1 MESLR
6 MIEQRQRTQAARA
19 LFPRLQFI
27 GGASGQPC
35 PATMRTLQRLLRA
48 RAVVNRAIIPRVSF
62 LEARRLSK
70 TYRNAEVPV
79 EVFRD
84 LTMEV
89 ERGEMLA
96 IVGPSGIG
104 KSTLLHLLGGL
115 DRPDGGEIRVADRD
129 LTSMSNDELA
139 RFRNRNVG
147 FVFQFH
153 HLLPEFSAEEN
164 VAMPG
169 WIGKLPAG
177 EALRKASALLAELGL
192 EARRRHFPNQLSG
205 GEQQRVAIARA
216 LLTDPQ
222 LFLADEP
229 TGNLDLETSERVFE
243 LMRECHRKRGLTSVI
258 VTHNPELAGR
268 CDRVMEMKQR

>member
-1 MESLR
+1 M
-6 MIEQRQRTQAARA
+6 
-19 LFPRLQFI
+19 P
-27 GGASGQPC
+27 
-35 PATMRTLQRLLRA
+35 
-48 RAVVNRAIIPRVSF
+48 F
-62 LEARRLSK
+62 LEARGLSK
-70 TYRNAEVPV
+70 TYRGAEVPV
-79 EVFRD
+79 EVFRGID
-84 LTMEV
+84 VVV
-89 ERGEMLA
+89 ESGEMLA

-115 DRPDGGEIRVADRD
+115 DRADSGTIRVGDRD

-153 HLLPEFSAEEN
+153 HLLPEFTAEEN
-164 VAMPG
+164 VAMPA
-169 WIGKLPAG
+169 WIGRIPVA

-192 EARRRHFPNQLSG
+192 EARRTHFPNQLSG

-216 LLTDPQ
+216 LLTDPL

-243 LMRECHRKRGLTSVI
+243 LMRDCHVKRGLTSVI
-258 VTHNPELAGR
+258 VTHNPDLAAR
-268 CDRVMEMKQR
+268 CDRVLEMKRR

>member
-1 MESLR
+1 M
-6 MIEQRQRTQAARA
+6 
-19 LFPRLQFI
+19 P
-27 GGASGQPC
+27 
-35 PATMRTLQRLLRA
+35 
-48 RAVVNRAIIPRVSF
+48 F
-62 LEARRLSK
+62 LDVRSLSK

-79 EVFRD
+79 PVLND
-84 LTMEV
+84 LDLSV

-115 DRPDGGEIRVADRD
+115 DRADAGSINVGVND
-129 LTSMSNDELA
+129 LSSMSNDELA

-153 HLLPEFSAEEN
+153 HLLPEFTATEN

-169 WIGKLPAG
+169 WIGRFDKT
-177 EALRKASALLAELGL
+177 EAMTKATALLAELGL
-192 EARRRHFPNQLSG
+192 AHRARHFPNQLSG

-216 LLTDPQ
+216 LLADPL

-229 TGNLDLETSERVFE
+229 TGNLDLETSERVFD
-243 LMRECHRKRGLTSVI
+243 LMRQCHAKRGLTSVI
-258 VTHNPELAGR
+258 VTHNRDLANR
-268 CDRVMEMKQR
+268 CDRVFEMTATARNQAD